1 MLGLLNIS
9 EAMSIA
15 LHTCA
20 SLAENQGEFCSARLV
35 SERLGFSAH
44 HFAKVVQQLVR
55 AGLLETE
62 RGPAGG
68 ARLARPA
75 AEITLLEIY
84 TAAGGK
90 PHPAGCLLKPE
101 ICPGDGCA
109 LGKLMERENERLA
122 NLLESVRLDS
132 VVRSLQRN
140 RHDGQA
146 RRGPRTRGAAK
157 RKPAQRKANA

>member
-20 SLAENQGEFCSARLV
+20 SLAEQPDRYQSAREI
-35 SERLGFSAH
+35 SDRLGFSAH

-55 AGLLETE
+55 AGLLMTE

-75 AEITLLEIY
+75 GEITLLEIY
-84 TAAGGK
+84 VAAGGT
-90 PHPAGCLLKPE
+90 PDYTGCLLKHE
-101 ICPGDGCA
+101 ICKGDGCA
-109 LGKLMERENERLA
+109 LGKLMAKENERLVD
-122 NLLESVRLDS
+122 LLKTVTLESI
-132 VVRSLQRN
+132 VRSLKRN
-140 RHDGQA
+140 RRKEKEEGA
-146 RRGPRTRGAAK
+146 RKKERSTARQSR
-157 RKPAQRKANA
+157 

>member
-20 SLAENQGEFCSARLV
+20 VLAEEPEKFGSARTL
-35 SERLGFSAH
+35 SDKLGFSSH

-68 ARLARPA
+68 ARLARPPA
-75 AEITLLEIY
+75 AITLLEIY
-84 TAAGGK
+84 VAAGGSPIYK
-90 PHPAGCLLKPE
+90 GCLLRHN
-101 ICPGDGCA
+101 ICNGDGCV
-109 LGKLMERENERLA
+109 LGKMMAKENKRLID
-122 NLLESVRLDS
+122 LLQNVTLDS
-132 VVRSLQRN
+132 VVHSLKKN
-140 RHDGQA
+140 RI
-146 RRGPRTRGAAK
+146 AK
-157 RKPAQRKANA
+157 ASTERQHP

>member
-20 SLAENQGEFCSARLV
+20 SLAEQPDRLQSAREI

-55 AGLLETE
+55 AGILATE

-68 ARLARPA
+68 ARLARPPS
-75 AEITLLEIY
+75 EITLLEIY
-84 TAAGGK
+84 VAAGGSPNYK
-90 PHPAGCLLKPE
+90 GCLLRHD
-101 ICPGDGCA
+101 ICQGDGCA
-109 LGKLMERENERLA
+109 LGKLMSKENERLTELLQ
-122 NLLESVRLDS
+122 NVTLESI
-132 VVRSLQRN
+132 VRSLKRN
-140 RHDGQA
+140 RII
-146 RRGPRTRGAAK
+146 
-157 RKPAQRKANA
+157 KPAERTGRRT

>member
-20 SLAENQGEFCSARLV
+20 CLAGEPDRFHSARQI
-35 SERLGFSAH
+35 SEKLGFSAH

-68 ARLARPA
+68 AKLARPPDT
-75 AEITLLEIY
+75 ITLLEIY
-84 TAAGGK
+84 VAAGGSPDTK
-90 PHPAGCLLKPE
+90 GCLLKHD
-101 ICPGDGCA
+101 ICDGKSCA
-109 LGKLMERENERLA
+109 LGKLMAAENRRLLA
-122 NLLESVRLDS
+122 LLRTTTLAS
-132 VVRSLQRN
+132 VVRSLKRN
-140 RHDGQA
+140 RKD
-146 RRGPRTRGAAK
+146 P
-157 RKPAQRKANA
+157 

>member
-20 SLAENQGEFCSARLV
+20 CLAEDPDRFHSARQI
-35 SERLGFSAH
+35 SAKLGFSAN

-68 ARLARPA
+68 AKLGRPPE
-75 AEITLLEIY
+75 EITLLEIY
-84 TAAGGK
+84 VAAGGT
-90 PHPAGCLLKPE
+90 PHYKGCLLKQDVCKGE
-101 ICPGDGCA
+101 GCA
-109 LGKLMERENERLA
+109 LGKLMAKENERLVEMLG
-122 NLLESVRLDS
+122 NVTLGS
-132 VVRSLQRN
+132 VVRSLKRN
-140 RHDGQA
+140 RKGKK
-146 RRGPRTRGAAK
+146 TE
-157 RKPAQRKANA
+157 

>member
-20 SLAENQGEFCSARLV
+20 SLAEKPDHYHSARHI
-35 SERLGFSAH
+35 SEKLGFSPH

-68 ARLARPA
+68 AKLSRPP
-75 AEITLLEIY
+75 ESITLLEIY
-84 TAAGGK
+84 IAAGG
-90 PHPAGCLLKPE
+90 HPAYEGCLLKSDV
-101 ICPGDGCA
+101 CDGKSCA
-109 LGKLMERENERLA
+109 LGKLMAKENERLI
-122 NLLESVRLDS
+122 NVLKSTTLDS
-132 VVRSLQRN
+132 IVRSLKRN
-140 RHDGQA
+140 RPGKKTA
-146 RRGPRTRGAAK
+146 
-157 RKPAQRKANA
+157 

>member
-20 SLAENQGEFCSARLV
+20 WLADEPEKYHSARLI
-35 SERLGFSAH
+35 SERLGFSTH

-68 ARLARPA
+68 CRLARRP

-84 TAAGGK
+84 VAAGGNPVYK
-90 PHPAGCLLKPE
+90 GCLLKRD
-101 ICPGDGCA
+101 ICTGDGCA
-109 LGKLMERENERLA
+109 LGKLMAKENERLVK
-122 NLLESVRLDS
+122 LLKTVKLES
-132 VVRSLQRN
+132 VVRSLKRN
-140 RHDGQA
+140 RIG
-146 RRGPRTRGAAK
+146 
-157 RKPAQRKANA
+157 KAP

>member
-20 SLAENQGEFCSARLV
+20 SLAEQPDRYQSAREI

-55 AGLLETE
+55 AGILMTE
-62 RGPAGG
+62 RGPTGG

-75 AEITLLEIY
+75 GEITLLEIY
-84 TAAGGK
+84 VAAGGS
-90 PHPAGCLLKPE
+90 PDYTACLLRHE
-101 ICPGDGCA
+101 ICKGDSCA
-109 LGKLMERENERLA
+109 LGKLMARENRRLID
-122 NLLESVRLDS
+122 LLKSVTLESI
-132 VVRSLQRN
+132 VRSLKRN
-140 RHDGQA
+140 RKEKEQGE
-146 RRGPRTRGAAK
+146 RKRG
-157 RKPAQRKANA
+157 

>member
-20 SLAENQGEFCSARLV
+20 WLADDQKRFHSARQI
-35 SERLGFSAH
+35 SERLGFSTH

-68 ARLARPA
+68 CRLARPA
-75 AEITLLEIY
+75 SEVTLLEIY
-84 TAAGGK
+84 VAAGGNPIYK
-90 PHPAGCLLKPE
+90 GCLLKHD
-101 ICPGDGCA
+101 ICQGDGCA
-109 LGKLMERENERLA
+109 LGKLMAKENARLIK
-122 NLLESVRLDS
+122 LLKTVKLDS
-132 VVRSLQRN
+132 VVRSLKRN
-140 RHDGQA
+140 RIG
-146 RRGPRTRGAAK
+146 
-157 RKPAQRKANA
+157 NAS